1 MNTDDNDFEYEYDDN
16 EFNNDNVS
24 NNNIEINNNI
34 NNNADVDENFYSYDD
49 FNDNVNNDNPGEKK
63 QGNKRKIII
72 FVIILLLFLISIG
85 VIIFFLGRD
94 NNGGNNEIPKPIP
107 IPSITLSSSKFSLTV
122 GSSKNITYTIENDNG
137 NVVVTWSSSDK
148 KIATVSETGT
158 VKGVKA
164 GSVVITASYTIN
176 GVEYKETCSVTVKK
190 KESSSGGSTGGSSGT
205 TTPVKDTTKPTLSY
219 SLTSGKEN
227 IWVNTDVSIKVSA
240 SDNSGSVTVKYTTN
254 CNSDCKYTTVSN
266 NIIKIS
272 STGSNVVRI
281 VATDKAGNSTEK
293 KVTVMID
300 KTKPTC
306 SLKVSETGNLFAT
319 YNDTGSNILYYGFS
333 SSYSGTSGNSQTVSS
348 PATYTYYVKDKA
360 GNTNTCSLA
369 VKMKTQYSYQDCI
382 SCKTCQAAGC
392 DSQVWSWV
400 KKGDTTTVS
409 SSCSSSSEIVKGEKK
424 YTGCRA
430 TSGNSTGTCS
440 FTCSSFYEKVWK
452 CNTYKPSCDSCGG
465 CNNWGE
471 FSAWSDTKYTQTA
484 SRNVKT
490 KNVFYS

>member
-1 MNTDDNDFEYEYDDN
+1 MHTDDNDFEYEYDDN
-16 EFNNDNVS
+16 FSNDNKEIKDNVNS
-24 NNNIEINNNI
+24 NSTVE
-34 NNNADVDENFYSYDD
+34 ENFYSYDD
-49 FNDNVNNDNPGEKK
+49 FNDNENVDNSNEKK
-63 QGNKRKIII
+63 QGNKKKIII
-72 FVIILLLFLISIG
+72 FIIILLLFLISIG
-85 VIIFFLGRD
+85 VIIFFLGRG
-94 NNGGNNEIPKPIP
+94 NGGNNEVPQPVP
-107 IPSITLSSSKFSLTV
+107 IPSITLSFSSFDLPV

-137 NVVVTWSSSDK
+137 NVVVTWSSSNK

-158 VKGVKA
+158 VKAIKA
-164 GSVVITASYTIN
+164 GSTTITASYTIN
-176 GVEYKETCSVTVKK
+176 GVEYKETCSVTVENKD
-190 KESSSGGSTGGSSGT
+190 SSSGGSTGGSSGT
-205 TTPVKDTTKPTLSY
+205 TPVKDTTKPTLSY
-219 SLTSGKEN
+219 LLTSGKEN
-227 IWVNTDVSIKVSA
+227 TWVNTDVSIKVTA

-254 CNSDCKYTTVSN
+254 CNSNCKYTTVSN

-392 DSQVWSWV
+392 DSRVWSWV

-430 TSGNSTGTCS
+430 TSGSSTGTCS

-452 CNTYKPSCDSCGG
+452 CNAYKASCDACGG
-465 CNNWGE
+465 CNNWSE